1 MEANTSEGSVVKF
14 IVEKT
19 ADKIIRKNGNEEE
32 DLGDVYTPEK
42 AAKESTTEV
51 IQIAVESITECC
63 VIETPSIITPSIDF
77 PSQRMPFGKYNN
89 SV

>member
-42 AAKESTTEV
+42 AAKLLLKLYKLLWKAL
-51 IQIAVESITECC
+51 QNAVLL
-63 VIETPSIITPSIDF
+63 
-77 PSQRMPFGKYNN
+77 KHHH
-89 SV
+89 